1 MKSNDIVTGN
11 SLIIGKTCSG
21 KTTAINNYIKELAK
35 DNNMKIFSVN
45 LYGENKSLLEN
56 LCANDVTTCAYNPYK
71 MPNINGF
78 MEQTQLNILNY
89 KIDFLI
95 RIHEL
100 VKGCK
105 FTNGEKILLGR
116 LLQIMYAKP
125 HLNEQEIYD
134 IVKQDV
140 NFTKEAIENIRNAA
154 IHIKNSQI
162 LCSSKHFYHDDI
174 GKYNENNNLT
184 ALCIEK
190 LKVFESELKI
200 QKLCYLDFVY
210 CQMLNYHYSNP
221 ETKSVLII
229 DDILNFIEGD
239 KYIFDQ
245 LYLILKRCRMLNGF
259 VVCTTSAAD
268 PFSAKEYEY
277 LYNIINLCNNIE
289 MFAVSKNEI
298 KFLNDGFPDDK
309 NLINKAAKLKMG
321 EHISF
326 INNCDER

>member
-1 MKSNDIVTGN
+1 MEPNNIITGN

-45 LYGENKSLLEN
+45 LYGENKPLLEN

-71 MPNINGF
+71 MPKINGF
-78 MEQTQLNILNY
+78 MEQLQLDVLNY

-95 RIHEL
+95 RIHERI
-100 VKGCK
+100 KGRN
-105 FTNGEKILLGR
+105 FTNDEKILLGR
-116 LLQIMYAKP
+116 LLQIMYTKP

-134 IVKQDV
+134 ILGKDV
-140 NFTKEAIENIRNAA
+140 DFTKEVIENIRNAA

-162 LCSSKHFYHDDI
+162 LCSGKHFYHDDI
-174 GKYNENNNLT
+174 GKYNENNNIT
-184 ALCIEK
+184 ALCYDAEK
-190 LKVFESELKI
+190 LKVFASELKI

-221 ETKSVLII
+221 ESESVLII
-229 DDILNFIEGD
+229 DDILDFIGD
-239 KYIFDQ
+239 DEDIFDCFIM
-245 LYLILKRCRMLNGF
+245 ILKRCRMLNGS

-268 PFSAKEYEY
+268 PFLSKEYEY
-277 LYNIINLCNNIE
+277 LYNIINHCKSIE
-289 MFAVSKNEI
+289 MFAVSKDEI

-309 NLINKAAKLKMG
+309 NLIDKAAKLKMG
-321 EHISF
+321 EHISLML
-326 INNCDER
+326 

>member
-71 MPNINGF
+71 MPQINGF

-105 FTNGEKILLGR
+105 FTNNEKILLGR

-125 HLNEQEIYD
+125 HLNEQDIYD

-162 LCSSKHFYHDDI
+162 LCSSKHFYHDDT
-174 GKYNENNNLT
+174 GKYNESNNLT
-184 ALCIEK
+184 ALCYDAEK
-190 LKVFESELKI
+190 LEVFSSELEI

-210 CQMLNYHYSNP
+210 CQMLNYFKSNP
-221 ETKSVLII
+221 EIKSVLVI
-229 DDILNFIEGD
+229 DDILDFIEED
-239 KYIFDQ
+239 EDIFS
-245 LYLILKRCRMLNGF
+245 LLRMILIKCRMLNGS
-259 VVCTTSAAD
+259 VVCTTSAAN
-268 PFSAKEYEY
+268 PFLVKEYKY
-277 LYNIINLCNNIE
+277 LCEIINHCKNIE
-289 MFAVSKNEI
+289 LFAASKDEI

-309 NLINKAAKLKMG
+309 NLIDEAAKLKMG
-321 EHISF
+321 EHISLF
-326 INNCDER
+326 

>member
-71 MPNINGF
+71 MPKINGF

-100 VKGCK
+100 VKGCE

-125 HLNEQEIYD
+125 HLNKQEIYD

-140 NFTKEAIENIRNAA
+140 NFAKEAIENIRNAA
-154 IHIKNSQI
+154 MHIKNSQI

-190 LKVFESELKI
+190 LKAFESELKI

-210 CQMLNYHYSNP
+210 CQMLNYHYSNS

-229 DDILNFIEGD
+229 DDILDFIGD
-239 KYIFDQ
+239 DEDISTQ
-245 LYLILKRCRMLNGF
+245 LKMILRRCRMLNGS

-268 PFSAKEYEY
+268 HFLPAESKYLHEIMTYYKNIELFAISTKEIKI
-277 LYNIINLCNNIE
+277 LTDMFPNDKNIINR
-289 MFAVSKNEI
+289 
-298 KFLNDGFPDDK
+298 
-309 NLINKAAKLKMG
+309 AAKLKMS
-321 EHISF
+321 EHISLY
-326 INNCDER
+326 